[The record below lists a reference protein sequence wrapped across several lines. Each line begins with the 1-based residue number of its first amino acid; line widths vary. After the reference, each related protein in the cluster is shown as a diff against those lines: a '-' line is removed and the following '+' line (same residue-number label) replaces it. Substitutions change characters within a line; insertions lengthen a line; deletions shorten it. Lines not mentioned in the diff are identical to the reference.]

1 MNDDGVSGSD
11 RLGLALAILL
21 AMTGLLGA
29 VIAWRISAADM
40 AAGDASRAALAA
52 TRERARAVLTAEAE
66 VTQSQ
71 AAWLAYELAHR
82 RADALIAA
90 GQPTEG
96 LRAASEA
103 ASHWAFVRSE
113 FVRADGTYDV
123 AAHRRTTLA
132 QIASGSDL
140 DPSRHVAAAEA
151 AEALESRLALSGI
164 LTAVAIPFLA
174 AASVSRRRVRW
185 GATVVGTAV
194 LVVSGIVLAV
204 TLL

>member
-1 MNDDGVSGSD
+1 
-11 RLGLALAILL
+11 
-21 AMTGLLGA
+21 MTGLFGA
-29 VIAWRISAADM
+29 LIAWRISVADT

-71 AAWLAYELAHR
+71 AAWLSYELASR

-96 LRAASEA
+96 LRAAKEA
-103 ASHWAFVRSE
+103 ASHWAFVRGE
-113 FVRADGTYDV
+113 FMRADGTYDV

-132 QIASGSDL
+132 QIASGSDI
-140 DPSRHVAAAEA
+140 DPARHLANASAAEG
-151 AEALESRLALSGI
+151 LESRLALAGI
-164 LTAVAIPFLA
+164 LVAVAIPFLA
-174 AASVSRRRVRW
+174 AASVTRGRMRLA
-185 GATVVGTAV
+185 ATLAGTV
-194 LVVSGIVLAV
+194 IFVVSGIALAF